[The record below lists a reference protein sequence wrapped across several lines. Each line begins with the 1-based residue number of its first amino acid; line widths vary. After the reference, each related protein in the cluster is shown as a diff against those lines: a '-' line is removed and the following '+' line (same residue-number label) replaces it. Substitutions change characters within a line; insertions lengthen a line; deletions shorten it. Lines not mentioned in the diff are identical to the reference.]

1 VGRPRSGLVVVLVA
15 TGVLAASCFGG
26 GGGSASPHRARAGAA
41 SNDPGCQFIV
51 AGEAKRSTV
60 PLVNMAEYLIDAA
73 AQPTVCY
80 DKITFT
86 FDKGSNP
93 DLPPSYSVFYK
104 QPPFAPGLPTTAA
117 ETLTGVHAILEV
129 MITPA
134 SETDVRNPASSA
146 QTYKGNLRLSFP
158 RAMRHTL
165 IVELLRSFPQP
176 SPDPN
181 ASVVVWLIGLDSRR
195 PFTTDA
201 ANSPPHVNVLI
212 LN

>member
-1 VGRPRSGLVVVLVA
+1 VGRPSWGFVTLFVALALV
-15 TGVLAASCFGG
+15 AASCFGG
-26 GGGSASPHRARAGAA
+26 GGAASHARAAGRVS

-60 PLVNMAEYLIDAA
+60 PLINLAEYLIDATA
-73 AQPTVCY
+73 RATVCY
-80 DKITFT
+80 DQITFT

-104 QPPFAPGLPTTAA
+104 QPPFAPGLPTSAT
-117 ETLTGVHAILEV
+117 ETLQGVHAILEV
-129 MITPA
+129 VITPA
-134 SETDVRNPASSA
+134 SETDVRNAANSV
-146 QTYKGNLRLSFP
+146 QTYKGNLRLQLP
-158 RAMRHTL
+158 TNMRHTL
-165 IVELLRSFPQP
+165 IVELLRSYPQP

-181 ASVVVWLIGLDSRR
+181 ASVVVWLIGLDARR

-212 LN
+212 MN

>member
-1 VGRPRSGLVVVLVA
+1 MFVAVALVA
-15 TGVLAASCFGG
+15 GSCFGG
-26 GGGSASPHRARAGAA
+26 GGGSSSSHRARAGAGLS

-60 PLVNMAEYLIDAA
+60 PLITMAEYLINAT

-86 FDKGSNP
+86 FDKGNNP

-104 QPPFAPGLPTTAA
+104 QPPIAPGLASSA
-117 ETLTGVHAILEV
+117 ESLPGVHAILEV

-134 SETDVRNPASSA
+134 SETDVRNPGSSA
-146 QTYKGNLRLSFP
+146 QTYPGNLRLQLP
-158 RAMRHTL
+158 PTIRHTL

-176 SPDPN
+176 SADPN
-181 ASVVVWLIGLDSRR
+181 ASVVVWLIGLDAKR

-212 LN
+212 MN